1 MQFTSLKKSF
11 LIFAVSLFTVISCD
25 TSDPFNFPPPDFSTV
40 PEAYDIDGLNPI
52 EIEEGIT
59 AYVHEE
65 GDGFGTVTIR
75 DDLLLFITLRTMDG
89 DIIYSTYND
98 SRVEPTTV
106 RVSNIQL
113 NPSVFSYSIQLSYTF
128 GLRQGLLGMQE
139 GERRTLI
146 VQPEQGYGDL
156 PDGAANS
163 AYNESV
169 LQYDLILL
177 EIID

>member
-1 MQFTSLKKSF
+1 MQFTSLKITL
-11 LIFAVSLFTVISCD
+11 LILSVSLLTVISCD

-40 PEAYDIDGLNPI
+40 PAAYDIEGLDPI

-59 AYVHEE
+59 AYIHEE

-75 DDLLLFITLRTMDG
+75 DDLLLFITVRTLEG

-98 SRVEPTTV
+98 ARVEPTTV

-113 NPSVFSYSIQLSYTF
+113 NPSVFSYNIQLAYTF

-163 AYNESV
+163 EYKESV
-169 LQYDLILL
+169 LQYDLIVLD
-177 EIID
+177 IID